1 MPTRA
6 FKTVADELL
15 DSAEIVADDFQ
26 FRGYRVE
33 VERAELGYPFTPTLV
48 CKRGNITT
56 IIVEVDSGISFQK
69 LSRKLEEWVRYARS
83 TSKDTRVA
91 ACLPADTN
99 LTHRQMASLQDNGVG
114 LYVAFKDR
122 VLERIGPAD
131 LGLSFALPELRSLS
145 PAVRIIL
152 GDAYEQFAHTHW
164 REGFEEACKALETEA
179 RRYLNRWSRTGRITV
194 LRKKGPIVLTAKQ
207 INRMTMGDLATDF
220 AKIQNQN
227 HADNMIAQALARI
240 NKDRVNVVHKKRKAT
255 TEKRLRQNVGQHMWT
270 IVAALKYTI

>member
-15 DSAEIVADDFQ
+15 DSAEFVADDFQ

-56 IIVEVDSGISFQK
+56 IIVEVDSGTSFRK
-69 LSRKLEEWVRYARS
+69 LSKKLDEWVRYARS
-83 TSKDTRVA
+83 TSKDTRIA
-91 ACLPADTN
+91 ACLPAAVN
-99 LTHRQMASLQDNGVG
+99 LTHRQMASLQDKGVG

-145 PAVRIIL
+145 PAVRILL

-194 LRKKGPIVLTAKQ
+194 LRKKGPVALTPKQ
-207 INRMTMGDLATDF
+207 INRMTMGDLAADF

-227 HADNMIAQALARI
+227 HADSMIAQALARI